1 VRELAA
7 HCPAVCW
14 AHWVDGADPA
24 ARVAGSA
31 LKIPAYTHTQA
42 LTGGAI
48 LVVACL
54 AVLVALLVAW
64 WRRR

>member
-1 VRELAA
+1 MRQLND
-7 HCPAVCW
+7 W
-14 AHWVDGADPA
+14 AGT
-24 ARVAGSA
+24 
-31 LKIPAYTHTQA
+31 LNLPAYSHTQT

-54 AVLVALLVAW
+54 AVLVALAVGW